1 MTRTHNNGELRLSH
15 VGECVNLKGWVTKIR
30 NLGGLLFVDLRD
42 RHGTTQLTLNT
53 ESVDTDLV
61 QVAESLR
68 NEYVIS
74 VTGTVIERESKNPE
88 MLTGDIEIEVVSLEI
103 LSQAKTTPMIIDDE
117 TDALE
122 DTRLKYRYLDL
133 RRPVMQKNLMI
144 RHKMLKSIRHFLDTR
159 DFIDIETPYLTK
171 ATPEGARDYLVPSR
185 VHPGQFYALP
195 QSPQIFKQLL
205 MISGFERYYQIARCF
220 RDEDLRKDRQP
231 EFTQIDI
238 ETSFLSQ
245 AEIMSMTEEMLVGVM
260 RDVLGVE
267 VPRPFPTMTYMDAM
281 ERFGT
286 DKPDTR
292 FDMELISLDDVA
304 KDCGFAV
311 FSGAVA
317 SGGRVKALCV
327 KGGESKFS
335 RKDIDALTEFVKRYK
350 AKGLAWLKLSEE
362 GFVGPI
368 AKFFSEEE
376 LVQIKEATSAET
388 GDLLLFVADS
398 ADVVTASLGALRVH
412 LAETLDL
419 IDASKFN
426 FLWVVDW
433 LLYEHDEEAGRFF
446 AAHHPFTMP
455 ATDCL
460 DTFDVN
466 PKEARAQAYDVV
478 LNGYELGGGSIR
490 IYDESVQAR
499 MFKTLGFSEEE
510 LRSQFGFMLDALQY
524 GTPPHGGIAL
534 GVDRFAMILT
544 GSDSIRDVIA
554 FPKTASASCSMTE
567 APSFVSDEQLT
578 ELGIDVLDE
587 KM

>member
-15 VGECVNLKGWVTKIR
+15 VGEHVNLKGWVTKTR

-42 RHGTTQLTLNT
+42 RYGTTQLTLNT
-53 ESVDTDLV
+53 ESVDASLA
-61 QVAESLR
+61 QVAEGLR
-68 NEYVIS
+68 NEYVIE
-74 VTGTVIERESKNPE
+74 VAGTVVERESKNPE
-88 MLTGDIEIEVVSLEI
+88 MSTGDIEIEATILKI
-103 LSQAKTTPMIIDDE
+103 LSQAKTTPMIIADE

-133 RRPVMQKNLMI
+133 RRPVMQKNLI
-144 RHKMLKSIRHFLDTR
+144 TRHKMLKSIRNFLDAH

-171 ATPEGARDYLVPSR
+171 STPEGARDYLVPSR

-205 MISGFERYYQIARCF
+205 MVSGFERYYQIARCF

-231 EFTQIDI
+231 EFTQVDI

-245 AEIMSMTEEMLVGVM
+245 AEIMSMTEDMLAGVM
-260 RDVLGVE
+260 RE
-267 VPRPFPTMTYMDAM
+267 VKSMEVARPFLTMTYMDAM

-292 FDMELISLDDVA
+292 FSMELITLDDIA
-304 KDCGFAV
+304 KTCGFSV
-311 FSGAVA
+311 FSGAIA

-327 KGGESKFS
+327 KGGASDFS
-335 RKDIDALTEFVKRYK
+335 RKDIDALTDFVKRYK

-362 GFVGPI
+362 GFAGPI
-368 AKFFSEEE
+368 AKFISEEE
-376 LVQIKEATSAET
+376 LVQIKEITSAEA
-388 GDLLLFVADS
+388 GDLLLFVADYE
-398 ADVVTASLGALRVH
+398 DVVAASLGALRVH
-412 LAETLDL
+412 LAEKLGL
-419 IDASKFN
+419 IDESKFN

-433 LLYEHDEEAGRFF
+433 PLYEHDEEAGRFF

-455 ATDCL
+455 AASSL

-466 PKEARAQAYDVV
+466 PKEARAQAYDIV

-544 GSDSIRDVIA
+544 GSESIRDVIA
-554 FPKTASASCSMTE
+554 FPKTASASCSMTD
-567 APSFVSDEQLT
+567 APSTISDEQLT
-578 ELGIDVLDE
+578 ELGLDVDGKKE
-587 KM
+587 